1 MQQQIRRKTLAVLHS
16 LAAILAVTIAAAAAA
31 PAQAQWKPTKPITII
46 VPWAAGGATDQVT
59 RLAAAELEPGLGQ
72 KIVVVNQPGGAGSIG
87 TKAVLDAPK
96 DGYTWTAGAAK
107 QLGTYP
113 L

>member
-1 MQQQIRRKTLAVLHS
+1 METDQADHHHRAVGG
-16 LAAILAVTIAAAAAA
+16 
-31 PAQAQWKPTKPITII
+31 
-46 VPWAAGGATDQVT
+46 GGATDQVT

-96 DGYTWTAGAAK
+96 DGYTWTARAASNWAP
-107 QLGTYP
+107 TRCWA
-113 L
+113 